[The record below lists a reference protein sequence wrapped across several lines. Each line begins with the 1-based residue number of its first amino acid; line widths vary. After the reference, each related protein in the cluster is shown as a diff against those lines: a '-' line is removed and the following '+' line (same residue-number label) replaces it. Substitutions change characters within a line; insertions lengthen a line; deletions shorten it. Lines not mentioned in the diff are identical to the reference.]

1 AYALCNA
8 VAALVSMPAG
18 SASDRSGRRN
28 LLVAGYSI
36 YAISYAGVAIAGT
49 PWLIWPLFALYGLFP
64 ALTDG
69 VSKALAVDT
78 AGEAGRGT
86 AIGVYSA
93 VVGITQVAASYIGG
107 VVWGKFEPRATFYF
121 WAALSLILGVLL
133 LVLLPSRTGSSQE
146 ELHRAS

>member
-86 AIGVYSA
+86 AIGIYPA
-93 VVGITQVAASYIGG
+93 VVGILQVAATSTPAAFCANIH
-107 VVWGKFEPRATFYF
+107 PPPPFYF
-121 WAALSLILGVLL
+121 SLPLA
-133 LVLLPSRTGSSQE
+133 T
-146 ELHRAS
+146 